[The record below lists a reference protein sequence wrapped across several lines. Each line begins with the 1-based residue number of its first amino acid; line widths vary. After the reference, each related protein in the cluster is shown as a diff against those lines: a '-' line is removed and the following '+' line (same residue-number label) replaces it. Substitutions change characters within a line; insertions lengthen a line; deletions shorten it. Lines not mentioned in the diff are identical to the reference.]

1 MEYEENKW
9 FLKQPE
15 KDDRLRIFCFPYA
28 GAGGSVY
35 RSWSYPRDQHVA
47 VCPIQYP
54 GRENRLFEPPI
65 QEMDLLV
72 SEICAQIKKH
82 LDCPYLLFGHSLG
95 AKVAFRVAVAMQ
107 KLYAVPKGLIVAG
120 ARAPHIPETN
130 PMCHLDD
137 DKIIEEL
144 RRLGGTP
151 DEILNHKEIMKLFLP
166 SIRADYT
173 LSDRFLYRESRILD
187 CPVMAVTGE
196 YDTEASLEE
205 MRKWKGYTKKEFT
218 HRAVKGDHF
227 FIMAHEK
234 ELLGMIADQ
243 YLRA

>member
-15 KDDRLRIFCFPYA
+15 KNDRLRIFCFPYA

-35 RSWSYPRDQHVA
+35 KNWSYKEDQHVG

-72 SEICAQIKKH
+72 SEICAQIRKH

-95 AKVAFRVAVAMQ
+95 AKVAFRVASAMQ
-107 KLYAVPKGLIVAG
+107 KTHGTPAGLIVAG
-120 ARAPHIPETN
+120 ARAPHISETN
-130 PMCHLDD
+130 PICHLDD

-151 DEILNHKEIMKLFLP
+151 DEILNNKEIMKLFLP

-173 LSDRFLYRESRILD
+173 LADCFVCKESRILD
-187 CPVMAVTGE
+187 CSLMAVTGE
-196 YDTEASLEE
+196 YDQEATREE
-205 MRKWKGYTKKEFT
+205 MDKWKGYTKKNFT
-218 HRAVKGDHF
+218 HRAVRGDHF
-227 FIMAHEK
+227 FIEAHEK
-234 ELLGMIADQ
+234 ELLGMIADE
-243 YLRA
+243 YL